1 MTQRPAGSFSN
12 FSSIIPPDDNRDRL
26 VCGDCGWIHYENP
39 RIIVGAVVRSGA
51 SLLFCRRAIRPRY
64 GYWTVPGGFMEL
76 GESPEEGAKREVFEE
91 AGAVVEIR
99 SLLGIYAVPRIGQV
113 HLMYLADLVGDKFHA
128 GEESL
133 EVQLFQATQAAIPW
147 EELAFPVNHWTL
159 RDFLSLDGVNVLQ
172 PFTATAEDLLQRM
185 SRVDY
190 HPRFPPPDAVL
201 DEG

>member
-1 MTQRPAGSFSN
+1 MTQRPSGSFSN
-12 FSSIIPPDDNRDRL
+12 FSILTPPDDNRDRL

-76 GESPEEGAKREVFEE
+76 GESPEDGAKREVFEE

-113 HLMYLADLVGDKFHA
+113 HLMYLADLVGDKFHP

-133 EVQLFQATQAAIPW
+133 EVQLFPASQAAIPW
-147 EELAFPVNHWTL
+147 EDLAFPVNHWTL
-159 RDFLSLDGVNVLQ
+159 RDFLSLNGGDVLQ
-172 PFTATAEDLLQRM
+172 PFTATTEDLLQRM

-201 DEG
+201 DKG